1 MRVPPADD
9 DGRKA
14 TLSGGGFRDA
24 EALFRS
30 KPISEIRNAES
41 TTRSHIH
48 HKQEELRLLVG
59 TRYRDLID
67 SADSILLMKR
77 SSQAISSNL
86 SSVHQSILSLSDHH
100 HPLDHSKTS
109 SLSLHHR
116 IYAIA
121 CRVKYLVDTPENIWG
136 CLDESMFLEAAT
148 RYVRALHV
156 HLLLD
161 SADSDHR
168 RFLSHF
174 PLLQHQWQI
183 VDSFKAQISQRARD
197 RLFDR
202 HLPVGSY
209 ADALAAVAAIDDLLP
224 DHALALFLDS
234 RKSWVSQTL
243 AACSPDADCS
253 AVVSVFC
260 EILRTIQV
268 TVGQVGELFLRVL
281 SDMPLF
287 YKVVLGSPPASQLFG
302 GIPNPEEEVKLWNS
316 FREKLESVMAILDR
330 DYIANACSLWL
341 RDCGREMV
349 DKING
354 RFLIDAVGSGR
365 ELALAEKLIR
375 ETMES
380 KEVLEGSLEWLKN
393 VFGSDIELP
402 WSRMRELVLGEDSD
416 LWDDIFE
423 EAFVGRMKVIVSSRF
438 GELASTVKVAEAV
451 SSAASGDGIDF
462 KGYLN
467 RPFNGGGVWFID
479 SNSRKPMSGLKLIPP
494 EEYEFRSCLNGYLG
508 PQISEIRDA
517 VDNCCQSL
525 LEDLLGFLESPKA
538 SLRLKSLAP
547 YLQSKCYDCLSTIL
561 QQLKEELQSLDAAME
576 NGKDKED
583 RPISAAITV
592 ERALFIGR
600 LLFAFLNHSKHVPVL
615 LGPPRFWVS
624 DTMSAVFDRLPSLL
638 RQSGSRTVDGS
649 GKQTRTGSKKQTSSA
664 TAALLGAADSA
675 SPKLEELTSTLR
687 DLCIRAHSLWISWL
701 SNELSI
707 ILARELGHD
716 DALSSTTPLRGWEE
730 TVVKQEQSDD
740 SQSDMKILLPS
751 MPSLYIVSFLFRA
764 CEEIHRIGGH
774 VLDRTILQKF
784 ALSLLEK
791 VIGIYQDFLSTRE
804 ESGSQVSEK
813 GVLQVLLDLRFVAD
827 VLSGG
832 DSVLIEE
839 SYRVPKARTA
849 FRRKQDQTQTKSV
862 TREYV
867 DRLMARLSQRLDP
880 IDWLTYEPYLW
891 ENERQSYQRNAV
903 LFGFFV
909 QLNRMYT
916 DTVQKLPTNSESN
929 IMRCSSVPRFKY
941 LPISAPALS
950 TRGATKASITTSSED
965 ISSRSSWKAFT
976 NGELPDKIDMDDDS
990 SFGVATPFLKSFMQ
1004 VGSTLKLGSI
1014 LKDGQVGI
1022 FKDRST
1028 AAMSTFGDILPAQAA
1043 GLLSSFTASKS
1054 DS

>member
-1 MRVPPADD
+1 MS
-9 DGRKA
+9 
-14 TLSGGGFRDA
+14 LCS
-24 EALFRS
+24 S
-30 KPISEIRNAES
+30 KLP
-41 TTRSHIH
+41 
-48 HKQEELRLLVG
+48 
-59 TRYRDLID
+59 
-67 SADSILLMKR
+67 
-77 SSQAISSNL
+77 
-86 SSVHQSILSLSDHH
+86 
-100 HPLDHSKTS
+100 
-109 SLSLHHR
+109 
-116 IYAIA
+116 
-121 CRVKYLVDTPENIWG
+121 
-136 CLDESMFLEAAT
+136 

-423 EAFVGRMKVIVSSRF
+423 EAFVGRMKVIVSSR
-438 GELASTVKVAEAV
+438 LLKPA
-451 SSAASGDGIDF
+451 
-462 KGYLN
+462 
-467 RPFNGGGVWFID
+467 FNGGGVWFID

-592 ERALFIGR
+592 ERALSLEDYCLHSSIIQNM
-600 LLFAFLNHSKHVPVL
+600 FLSYLVL
-615 LGPPRFWVS
+615 R
-624 DTMSAVFDRLPSLL
+624 
-638 RQSGSRTVDGS
+638 VDGS

-716 DALSSTTPLRGWEE
+716 DALSSTTPLR
-730 TVVKQEQSDD
+730 
-740 SQSDMKILLPS
+740 
-751 MPSLYIVSFLFRA
+751 
-764 CEEIHRIGGH
+764 
-774 VLDRTILQKF
+774 
-784 ALSLLEK
+784 

-903 LFGFFV
+903 LFWF
-909 QLNRMYT
+909 LC
-916 DTVQKLPTNSESN
+916 PTQSYCPSIVNK
-929 IMRCSSVPRFKY
+929 R
-941 LPISAPALS
+941 
-950 TRGATKASITTSSED
+950 ATKASITTSSED